1 MARFETCGFGESGT
15 IRHVEC
21 RILLAAGE
29 GVRCSECTHYR
40 KTLLAMLSRNQR
52 LSDTAVSRTDASS
65 HVNYRYLRT
74 PEKIKCLQA
83 LHHQNRLNL
92 KKLSRIQSKLK
103 VAIEQQSVVV
113 DETISDHLT
122 KIVAEEDEQMQQL
135 YPEGSFQQIFW
146 NLQKQAMKQKDMR
159 GICWHPLMI
168 RFCLYLRHHSSKAYE
183 ALRQSGCI
191 TLPSQRTLR
200 DYSHSVK
207 AGVGFS
213 LEVDHQL
220 MVASKVATSEE
231 WEKFAIILL
240 DEMYIR
246 EDLVYEK
253 HSGTLIGFVNLG
265 EINNHLLAFE
275 RSLDQ
280 NSGVSDSLAKTVL
293 TFMVRGIFTSLKYP
307 YAHFFCSSITG
318 DLMFQ
323 PFWRLCIG
331 MREWDLRYGDL

>member
-1 MARFETCGFGESGT
+1 
-15 IRHVEC
+15 
-21 RILLAAGE
+21 
-29 GVRCSECTHYR
+29 
-40 KTLLAMLSRNQR
+40 
-52 LSDTAVSRTDASS
+52 
-65 HVNYRYLRT
+65 
-74 PEKIKCLQA
+74 
-83 LHHQNRLNL
+83 
-92 KKLSRIQSKLK
+92 
-103 VAIEQQSVVV
+103 
-113 DETISDHLT
+113 
-122 KIVAEEDEQMQQL
+122 MQQL

-146 NLQKQAMKQKDMR
+146 DQQKQAMKQKDMR
-159 GICWHPLMI
+159 GIRWHPLMI
-168 RFCLYLRHHSSKAYE
+168 RFCLYLRQHSGKAYE

-231 WEKFAIILL
+231 WEKFVVILL

-280 NSGVSDSLAKTVL
+280 DSGVSGSLAKTVL

-323 PFWRLCIG
+323 PFWEAVYWLERMGLKV
-331 MREWDLRYGDL
+331 